1 MDNNY
6 SISSSRT
13 LPANRRTVILAIHW
27 ENQPHKQGI
36 FEYAQRRSWHLLDLR
51 YYNMKLPRTFH
62 PDGALFHLANEQAPL
77 VRQLLRL
84 GVPVV
89 QMQDYHVS
97 KKCCCVVQDSRAIG
111 QAAAEHFAARGFKN
125 MAYLHSE
132 IYEHSP
138 DKLTGQSFLQRARS
152 LGAKAD
158 AFAIQQR
165 GQFIP
170 WTRFNKV
177 AQRFREEISKL
188 QLPLGLFTYNDIMAG
203 RICHFCAAIGLSV
216 PEQVAVLG
224 VGNDPTR
231 CQCSSVPLSSVDP
244 NFITQGRAAAE
255 LLDRLMDGQPRPK
268 EPILIAPEGIVTR
281 QSTDILAL
289 PDLETARAL
298 RYMWEH
304 YAEGPRVS
312 RIAAATGV
320 SRRKL
325 ERHFRAHLHRSV
337 NEELNRK
344 RIEQCCELLI
354 ATKLTIEDVSRQV
367 GFNTPKYF
375 YKVFLKA
382 TGTTPRK
389 YRLAQI
395 SKLREAENAQAED
408 HQ

>member
-1 MDNNY
+1 MDNNF
-6 SISSSRT
+6 SISSSRV
-13 LPANRRTVILAIHW
+13 LPANRRTVIVAIHW
-27 ENQPHKQGI
+27 ENEPHKQGI
-36 FEYAQRRSWHLLDLR
+36 FEYAQQRSWHLLDLR

-62 PDGALFHLANEQAPL
+62 PDGVLFHLANEEAPL

-97 KKCCCVVQDSRAIG
+97 KQCSCVVQDRRAIG
-111 QAAAEHFAARGFKN
+111 RAAAEHFAARGFKN

-138 DKLTGQSFLQRARS
+138 DKLTGQSFLKRACS

-165 GQFIP
+165 GQIIP
-170 WTRFNKV
+170 WTRFDKV
-177 AQRFREEISKL
+177 AQRFRKEISKL
-188 QLPLGLFTYNDIMAG
+188 RLPLGLFTYNDIMAG

-244 NFITQGRAAAE
+244 NFIVQGRAAAE
-255 LLDRLMDGQPRPK
+255 LLDRLMDGQPPPK
-268 EPILIAPEGIVTR
+268 EPILIAPAGIAAR

-289 PDLETARAL
+289 PDLETAKAL

-304 YAEGPRVS
+304 LPESPRVS
-312 RIAAATGV
+312 KIAAATGV

-325 ERHFRAHLHRSV
+325 ERHFRAHLHRGV

-344 RIEQCCELLI
+344 RVEKCCELLI
-354 ATKLTIEDVSRQV
+354 ATKASIEDVSRQV

-375 YKVFLKA
+375 HKVFRQA
-382 TGTTPRK
+382 MGMTPRK

-395 SKLREAENAQAED
+395 AKLHEAENPQDED
-408 HQ
+408 QQ

>member
-6 SISSSRT
+6 SISSSRP
-13 LPANRRTVILAIHW
+13 LPANRRTVIVAIHW
-27 ENQPHKQGI
+27 ENEPHKQGI
-36 FEYAQRRSWHLLDLR
+36 FEYAQQQSWHLLDLR
-51 YYNMKLPRTFH
+51 YYNMKLPPAFH

-84 GVPVV
+84 GIPVV

-97 KKCCCVVQDSRAIG
+97 NKCCCVVQDRRAIG

-132 IYEHSP
+132 IYKRSP
-138 DKLTGQSFLQRARS
+138 DRLTGQSFLKRARS
-152 LGAKAD
+152 LKAKAD
-158 AFAIQQR
+158 AIAIQQQGR
-165 GQFIP
+165 LISWTQFD
-170 WTRFNKV
+170 KV
-177 AQRFREEISKL
+177 AQRFRKEISKL

-244 NFITQGRAAAE
+244 NFVVQGRAAAE
-255 LLDRLMDGQPRPK
+255 LLDHLMDGQPPPK
-268 EPILIAPEGIVTR
+268 EPILIAPAGIATR
-281 QSTDILAL
+281 QSTNILAL
-289 PDLETARAL
+289 PDLETAKAL

-325 ERHFRAHLHRSV
+325 ERHFRAHLHRGV
-337 NEELNRK
+337 AEELNRK
-344 RIEQCCELLI
+344 RIEQCCEMLI
-354 ATKLTIEDVSRQV
+354 ATKASIEVVSRQV

-375 YKVFLKA
+375 YKVFRKA
-382 TGTTPRK
+382 TGTTPK
-389 YRLAQI
+389 QYRLAQI
-395 SKLREAENAQAED
+395 SKLREAENSGTENQ
-408 HQ
+408 Q

>member
-1 MDNNY
+1 MDNNNT
-6 SISSSRT
+6 ISSSRA

-36 FEYAQRRSWHLLDLR
+36 FEYAQQRSWHLLDLR
-51 YYNMKLPRTFH
+51 YYNMKLPPTFH

-97 KKCCCVVQDSRAIG
+97 KQCCCVVQDRRAIG

-132 IYEHSP
+132 IYKRSP
-138 DKLTGQSFLQRARS
+138 DRLTGQSFLKRARS

-165 GQFIP
+165 GQLIP
-170 WTRFNKV
+170 WTLFDKV
-177 AQRFREEISKL
+177 AERFREEISKL

-244 NFITQGRAAAE
+244 NFIAQGQAAAE
-255 LLDRLMDGQPRPK
+255 LLDRLMDGQPPPK
-268 EPILIAPEGIVTR
+268 EPILIAPAGIATR

-304 YAEGPRVS
+304 HAESPRVS

-325 ERHFRAHLHRSV
+325 ERHFRTHLHRGV
-337 NEELNRK
+337 AEELNRK
-344 RIEQCCELLI
+344 RIERCCELLT
-354 ATKLTIEDVSRQV
+354 ATKASIKVVSQQV

-375 YKVFLKA
+375 YKVFRKA
-382 TGTTPRK
+382 TGTTPK
-389 YRLAQI
+389 QYRLAQI
-395 SKLREAENAQAED
+395 SKLREAEKAQAEN
-408 HQ
+408 QQ